1 MLTYISPTAVPRCW
15 QFQMGLTVSPRI
27 PLLCRNSAGNFI
39 SFAHNA
45 KREVIHGNINSGFNS
60 QAKHLPKAGT
70 NVDWLCP
77 ILVVIWFVRTTYNG
91 NRSKQ
96 TKFPEKQHTSG
107 REATDL

>member
-15 QFQMGLTVSPRI
+15 RFQMGLTVSPRI
-27 PLLCRNSAGNFI
+27 LLLCRNSAGNFI

-77 ILVVIWFVRTTYNG
+77 ILVVIWFVRTTYKWKQ
-91 NRSKQ
+91 KQ
-96 TKFPEKQHTSG
+96 TNKISRK
-107 REATDL
+107 AAY

>member
-15 QFQMGLTVSPRI
+15 RFQMGLTFSPRI
-27 PLLCRNSAGNFI
+27 LLLCRNSAGNFI

-45 KREVIHGNINSGFNS
+45 KREVIRGNINSGFNS

-77 ILVVIWFVRTTYNG
+77 ILVVIWFVRTTYKWKQ
-91 NRSKQ
+91 KQ

-107 REATDL
+107 REGTDL